1 MQCLLKIYT
10 VRQCNSIRYV
20 ILQDQ
25 MAISSLI
32 DLLVCTARWRRAVA
46 GRAGNSQLSRA
57 NKSRSM
63 KLNEANSSM
72 TVIEVFAW
80 LAFTFHVHLRSFLC
94 FFGPLARLLWW
105 CCKNVCHCDN
115 IISSQCDQIYTQYI

>member
-1 MQCLLKIYT
+1 
-10 VRQCNSIRYV
+10 
-20 ILQDQ
+20 

-32 DLLVCTARWRRAVA
+32 DLLVCTAKMATRR
-46 GRAGNSQLSRA
+46 RAGNKQLSRA

-80 LAFTFHVHLRSFLC
+80 LAFTFHVHLEA
-94 FFGPLARLLWW
+94 FFVSLAP
-105 CCKNVCHCDN
+105 
-115 IISSQCDQIYTQYI
+115 